1 MNGFR
6 VAACCLPCV
15 WYFCL
20 SLSSMAP
27 RFVPPGPPVLLS
39 PSSVLPFL
47 SPLLSFVLPRGRV
60 LSLSCPLLPPLPSCS
75 LPSLPLPL
83 REPGVSPAH
92 IGYARPGCAL
102 HALVM
107 HIVSSSSLSLSLSLS
122 LPPSFLPSSFP
133 SSPFLPLFSLR
144 GCARCPARFVLVLRL
159 DIYTYIP
166 MYIYTYV

>member
-47 SPLLSFVLPRGRV
+47 SPLLSCVLPRGRV

-107 HIVSSSSLSLSLSLS
+107 HIVSSSSLSLSLSPSLS
-122 LPPSFLPSSFP
+122 LPPSFLPPSLLRPSFP
-133 SSPFLPLFSLR
+133 SSPFAAAR
-144 GCARCPARFVLVLRL
+144 GALLVSSSFC
-159 DIYTYIP
+159 
-166 MYIYTYV
+166 V

>member
-15 WYFCL
+15 WYFYL

-47 SPLLSFVLPRGRV
+47 SPLLSCVLPRGRV

-107 HIVSSSSLSLSLSLS
+107 HIVSSSSLSLSLSPSLS
-122 LPPSFLPSSFP
+122 LPPSFLPPSLLRPSFP
-133 SSPFLPLFSLR
+133 SSPFAAAR
-144 GCARCPARFVLVLRL
+144 GALLVSSSFC
-159 DIYTYIP
+159 
-166 MYIYTYV
+166 V